1 VNNRGAID
9 PLTAGKAAAAFGIK
23 IYTIGV
29 GTRGMAPVPVARG
42 LFGLRYENR
51 PVEIDESLRTQIAI
65 ASGGRYYR
73 ATNGAA
79 LENITREIDELER
92 APVQT
97 RTYTRHTELYRWP
110 LAFALVCLSAEL
122 LLLGWNGPLP

>member
-1 VNNRGAID
+1 MNNRGAID

-65 ASGGRYYR
+65 AVQSGANTYI
-73 ATNGAA
+73 NGAPPA
-79 LENITREIDELER
+79 MAQAQKIT
-92 APVQT
+92 AMT
-97 RTYTRHTELYRWP
+97 H
-110 LAFALVCLSAEL
+110 ANAMA
-122 LLLGWNGPLP
+122 NGDP